1 MKPHDISGQR
11 FGRVVATSIN
21 KRDAKHSYWNYLCD
35 CGSVGVT
42 TMNALRRGLVVSC
55 GCFRKEFCAKKATS
69 HGDTAGGEMST
80 EYRIWAAMK
89 RRCDNK
95 NRPEWPNYGG
105 RGISYCERW
114 AKFENFL
121 EDMGRRPHKHSID
134 RIDNDGNYSKDNCRW
149 ATTADQMNNTRANRY
164 VIFKGDK
171 ILLKDAASISGIT
184 LSTVYRRIGRGLSED
199 EWFKP
204 TGR

>member
-1 MKPHDISGQR
+1 
-11 FGRVVATSIN
+11 
-21 KRDAKHSYWNYLCD
+21 
-35 CGSVGVT
+35 
-42 TMNALRRGLVVSC
+42 
-55 GCFRKEFCAKKATS
+55 
-69 HGDTAGGEMST
+69 MST

-121 EDMGRRPHKHSID
+121 EDMGRRPYKHSID